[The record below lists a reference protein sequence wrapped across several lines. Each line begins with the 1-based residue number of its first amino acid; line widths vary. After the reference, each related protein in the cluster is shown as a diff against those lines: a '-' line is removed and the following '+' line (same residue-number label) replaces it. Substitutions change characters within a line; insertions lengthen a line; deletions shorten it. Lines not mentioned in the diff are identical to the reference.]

1 MEVFSQVDGITIH
14 VILIRLATN
23 KGRKMLDKKT
33 KKIIEDIYT
42 LGGTELSLIIDAV
55 KLRRNQ
61 LHTFDAQ
68 ALRVGDR
75 VTFTGRHSRIETGTV
90 EKIKIKYVLIKTDR
104 GQRWNVPGSH
114 LTVITDKEAVDA

>member
-1 MEVFSQVDGITIH
+1 MYVK
-14 VILIRLATN
+14 LN
-23 KGRKMLDKKT
+23 KML
-33 KKIIEDIYT
+33 EDIYT
-42 LGGTELSLIIDAV
+42 LNSDELNSVIDAV

-114 LTVITDKEAVDA
+114 LSLITDKEAVDA